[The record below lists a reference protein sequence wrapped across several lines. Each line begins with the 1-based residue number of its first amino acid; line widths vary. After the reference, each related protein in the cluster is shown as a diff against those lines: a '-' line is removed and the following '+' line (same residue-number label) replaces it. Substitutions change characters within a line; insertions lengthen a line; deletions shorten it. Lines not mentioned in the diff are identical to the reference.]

1 MADRFDELKEEI
13 DSLKEMIAYQSTV
26 INKLILIMN
35 LADTDLKNHL
45 HHLDWPLT
53 PDRFYSIL
61 SEFTRGF
68 PPMLDPTLHNKR
80 SIIDEIRED
89 LALDDYYRRLES
101 YPKDLDDECYDD
113 QQVTPEYEFDFA
125 E

>member
-1 MADRFDELKEEI
+1 MADRCDELKEEI
-13 DSLKEMIAYQSTV
+13 DSLKEIIAYQSTV

-61 SEFTRGF
+61 SKFTRGF

-101 YPKDLDDECYDD
+101 QPKDLDDECFDD